1 MYKFK
6 RAFIVGFASVI
17 LFMVSGCGGAK
28 IELSFEKESYEVT
41 VGEELEL
48 MPTVKNADEKDY
60 ALKFSS
66 EDEDIATYVDGV
78 VKGVGAG
85 QVTVRVELE
94 DNEKIFAEAII
105 KVVEAKKF
113 TVTFDTAGGSEI
125 DPVEVVEGEKLTR
138 PSDPTKAGHEFAGWF
153 KDAATTEAF
162 DFDAPITA
170 AITLYAKWAIKVYTV
185 AFETNGGSAIDPVS
199 VNHGAKVEEPE
210 TPIREGFEFTGWFI
224 DEDLTDPFDFENA
237 IASDLTLYAGW
248 EKKSYTVSFNTDGA
262 SGIDSQT
269 VFHGEKA
276 TEPDEPTK
284 AGYSFVGWFK
294 DPARTEE
301 FDFNAE
307 ITADTV
313 LFAKWELVEVSARL
327 VTNGGFIDELT
338 LTFAPKDSATPYEQE
353 LGFFNDG
360 YNATNAEK
368 SIFLYEG
375 DHPIF
380 GGDGE
385 GVEPA
390 WWGYKIALTQIAP
403 NAFIVENHIGNE
415 KDVPQGVYDYILVGL
430 WRPNLYPGFSFV
442 MGLAVGDVL
451 VIEGVDFAGEGGPVE
466 ATIKKYGPTAVD
478 NYFAFTIAPET
489 ELPEPTKRGFTFVGW
504 YDNPAFSGEP
514 VAKISKDTSATAFYA
529 KWEEA
534 DRLTVTFDTGDET
547 VVIHPVFRFPGDTL
561 KRPIDPVR
569 EGFEFVGWFSD
580 ADGAVPFDFDSEIDA
595 DITLYAKWE
604 ETAAEE

>member
-41 VGEELEL
+41 VGKELEL

-78 VKGVGAG
+78 VKGVGVG

-162 DFDAPITA
+162 DFDTPITA

-224 DEDLTDPFDFENA
+224 DEDLTDPFD
-237 IASDLTLYAGW
+237 
-248 EKKSYTVSFNTDGA
+248 
-262 SGIDSQT
+262 
-269 VFHGEKA
+269 
-276 TEPDEPTK
+276 
-284 AGYSFVGWFK
+284 
-294 DPARTEE
+294 
-301 FDFNAE
+301 
-307 ITADTV
+307 
-313 LFAKWELVEVSARL
+313 
-327 VTNGGFIDELT
+327 
-338 LTFAPKDSATPYEQE
+338 
-353 LGFFNDG
+353 
-360 YNATNAEK
+360 
-368 SIFLYEG
+368 
-375 DHPIF
+375 
-380 GGDGE
+380 
-385 GVEPA
+385 
-390 WWGYKIALTQIAP
+390 
-403 NAFIVENHIGNE
+403 
-415 KDVPQGVYDYILVGL
+415 
-430 WRPNLYPGFSFV
+430 
-442 MGLAVGDVL
+442 
-451 VIEGVDFAGEGGPVE
+451 
-466 ATIKKYGPTAVD
+466 
-478 NYFAFTIAPET
+478 
-489 ELPEPTKRGFTFVGW
+489 
-504 YDNPAFSGEP
+504 
-514 VAKISKDTSATAFYA
+514 
-529 KWEEA
+529 
-534 DRLTVTFDTGDET
+534 
-547 VVIHPVFRFPGDTL
+547 
-561 KRPIDPVR
+561 
-569 EGFEFVGWFSD
+569 
-580 ADGAVPFDFDSEIDA
+580 
-595 DITLYAKWE
+595 
-604 ETAAEE
+604 